1 MTKECGEDYKTCG
14 CCRARFLDC
23 GLPSLASYPACA
35 KAGFWAVFFGADLCP
50 NAPGNLFGTVELGE
64 QVPTGRVVSAL
75 KNLVSYWDEGCYD
88 AKREM
93 ELKEEARA
101 AIRALKEG

>member
-14 CCRARFLDC
+14 YCRARFLDC

-50 NAPGNLFGTVELGE
+50 NAPKYFHAVETGE
-64 QVPTGRVVSAL
+64 QTPVGRAVSAL
-75 KNLVSYWDEGCYD
+75 KNLVSYWGEGCCD
-88 AKREM
+88 AKREL
-93 ELKEEARA
+93 ELKDEARA
-101 AIRALKEG
+101 AIRALGEG